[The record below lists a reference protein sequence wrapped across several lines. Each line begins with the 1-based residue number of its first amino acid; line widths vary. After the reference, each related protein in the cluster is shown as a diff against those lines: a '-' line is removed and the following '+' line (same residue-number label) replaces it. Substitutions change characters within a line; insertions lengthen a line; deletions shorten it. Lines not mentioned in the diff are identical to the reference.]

1 MPRAYF
7 EPESLQALARVF
19 QEAHKI
25 LENRNEVDPA
35 TLDLVAHRILALAS
49 NGMPPAAILAKAIYR
64 AGEGKTYRARDVPT
78 DSRRHSSPPTRRPE
92 AHNPEIEGSFRR
104 N

>member
-1 MPRAYF
+1 MPRTYF

-25 LENRNEVDPA
+25 LEDRNEVDPA

-49 NGMPPAAILAKAIYR
+49 DGMPPAAILPKALHR
-64 AGEGKTYRARDVPT
+64 AGEGSVHA
-78 DSRRHSSPPTRRPE
+78 
-92 AHNPEIEGSFRR
+92 
-104 N
+104 

>member
-7 EPESLQALARVF
+7 KPENLQALARVF
-19 QEAHKI
+19 QEARKI

-49 NGMPPAAILAKAIYR
+49 NGMPPAAILGKALYR
-64 AGEGKTYRARDVPT
+64 AGERKTWMPGQTAG
-78 DSRRHSSPPTRRPE
+78 SSFEEQRSV
-92 AHNPEIEGSFRR
+92 HH
-104 N
+104 

>member
-1 MPRAYF
+1 LPRAYF

-19 QEAHKI
+19 QEARII

-49 NGMPPAAILAKAIYR
+49 NGMPPAAILAKALYR
-64 AGEGKTYRARDVPT
+64 AGEGKIRAQPPAPRSSWIE
-78 DSRRHSSPPTRRPE
+78 SRK
-92 AHNPEIEGSFRR
+92 NM
-104 N
+104 